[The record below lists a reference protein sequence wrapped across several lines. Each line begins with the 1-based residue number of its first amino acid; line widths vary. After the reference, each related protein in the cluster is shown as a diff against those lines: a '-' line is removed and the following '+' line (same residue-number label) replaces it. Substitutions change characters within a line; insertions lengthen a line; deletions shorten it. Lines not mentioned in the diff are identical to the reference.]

1 MYRFWVKTDNVIN
14 MTSGAVLPDVK
25 SIVFYDN
32 KWYICDQGVLTET
45 TTGTHIGIPDVIYSI

>member
-1 MYRFWVKTDNVIN
+1 
-14 MTSGAVLPDVK
+14 MTSGVVLPDVK